1 MNPEIFIFF
10 EGSQGNP
17 TVIGASIYMR
27 NWRQPIPPK
36 NSALV
41 EVGLNFLLNKPKSCE
56 KATIMQKPK
65 HNSNEW
71 GDHNEALGHEWH
83 DDDVFLLDDDAQD
96 AAIEQEL
103 EASRP
108 ALEED
113 STKTYLREIGRH
125 RLLTGR
131 EEIELAR
138 AALSGDEISRGKLI
152 QANLRLVVSIAR
164 KYINRG
170 LTFQDLIQ
178 EGSLGLIRAVEKF
191 DPEKGFKFSTYATWW
206 IRQAITRALADKSRA
221 IRVPVHMNERLSKL
235 RKVIRQQREKLGRA
249 PDLDELS
256 VATGM
261 TKDKLEQVLSAS
273 KNLLSLDAVYR
284 EGFDSTLG
292 EMIEDEA
299 SRQPEETASEQLL
312 SRDIDGLLLQLAPQE
327 RDVIILRFG
336 LRGGQP
342 LTLEESGKRL
352 GYSRERVR
360 QIEFKAM
367 KKLRNNTRAAGLK
380 EYLH

>member
-1 MNPEIFIFF
+1 MAKTNR
-10 EGSQGNP
+10 
-17 TVIGASIYMR
+17 AD
-27 NWRQPIPPK
+27 NWNEDSDDFARDSK
-36 NSALV
+36 EHLY
-41 EVGLNFLLNKPKSCE
+41 LLDE
-56 KATIMQKPK
+56 
-65 HNSNEW
+65 E
-71 GDHNEALGHEWH
+71 E
-83 DDDVFLLDDDAQD
+83 DDVSFD
-96 AAIEQEL
+96 QEPDK
-103 EASRP
+103 ASKP
-108 ALEED
+108 AKEED

-125 RLLTGR
+125 KLLTGR

-138 AALSGDEISRGKLI
+138 SAKLGDPRARQRLI
-152 QANLRLVVSIAR
+152 QSNLRLVVSIAR

-206 IRQAITRALADKSRA
+206 VRQAITRALADKSRA

-249 PDLDELS
+249 PNLDEL
-256 VATGM
+256 VAATGM
-261 TKDKLEQVLSAS
+261 DKTKLQQILGAS
-273 KNLLSLDAVYR
+273 KNLLSLDSVYR

-292 EMIEDEA
+292 DMLEDETP
-299 SRQPEETASEQLL
+299 SRQPEESASENLL
-312 SRDIDGLLLQLAPQE
+312 SRDIDNLLSQLAPQE
-327 RDVIILRFG
+327 RDVIALRFG
-336 LRGGQP
+336 LQNGMP

-367 KKLRNNTRAAGLK
+367 KKLRNNLRAAHLK
-380 EYLH
+380 EYLSS

>member
-1 MNPEIFIFF
+1 
-10 EGSQGNP
+10 
-17 TVIGASIYMR
+17 MR
-27 NWRQPIPPK
+27 NQK
-36 NSALV
+36 
-41 EVGLNFLLNKPKSCE
+41 KSDGADWSE
-56 KATIMQKPK
+56 ENNRTSDWTEAEQEEIVDPNLFVIEGDSDDEEDEPEYKATK
-65 HNSNEW
+65 
-71 GDHNEALGHEWH
+71 
-83 DDDVFLLDDDAQD
+83 
-96 AAIEQEL
+96 
-103 EASRP
+103 P

-125 RLLTGR
+125 RLLKGH

-138 AALSGDEISRGKLI
+138 AAKQGNERARQKLI

-249 PDLDELS
+249 PDLDEL
-256 VATGM
+256 VKATGLS
-261 TKDKLEQVLSAS
+261 KDKLQQVLGAS

-292 EMIEDEA
+292 EMLEDES

-312 SRDIDGLLLQLAPQE
+312 SRDIDNLLSQLAPQE
-327 RDVIILRFG
+327 RDVIVLRFG

-367 KKLRNNTRAAGLK
+367 KKLRNSTRVGGMK
-380 EYLH
+380 EYLS

>member
-1 MNPEIFIFF
+1 
-10 EGSQGNP
+10 
-17 TVIGASIYMR
+17 MR
-27 NWRQPIPPK
+27 N
-36 NSALV
+36 
-41 EVGLNFLLNKPKSCE
+41 EEE
-56 KATIMQKPK
+56 KF
-65 HNSNEW
+65 
-71 GDHNEALGHEWH
+71 WH
-83 DDDVFLLDDDAQD
+83 DEDEQRDQPEEAGEGLFILGEDDDDEEETPQ
-96 AAIEQEL
+96 L
-103 EASRP
+103 KSSKP
-108 ALEED
+108 SLEED

-125 RLLTGR
+125 KLLTGR

-138 AALSGDEISRGKLI
+138 AAKLGNERARQKLI
-152 QANLRLVVSIAR
+152 QSNLRLVVSIAR

-256 VATGM
+256 VATGLS
-261 TKDKLEQVLSAS
+261 KDKLQQVLSAS

-292 EMIEDEA
+292 EMLEDES
-299 SRQPEETASEQLL
+299 SRQPEESASEQLL
-312 SRDIDGLLLQLAPQE
+312 SRDIDTLLGQLAPQE
-327 RDVIILRFG
+327 RDVIVLRFG

-367 KKLRNNTRAAGLK
+367 KKLRNSLRVAGLR
-380 EYLH
+380 EYLS

>member
-1 MNPEIFIFF
+1 MDKNRQNSMEWSENAAGMPEW
-10 EGSQGNP
+10 S
-17 TVIGASIYMR
+17 
-27 NWRQPIPPK
+27 
-36 NSALV
+36 
-41 EVGLNFLLNKPKSCE
+41 
-56 KATIMQKPK
+56 
-65 HNSNEW
+65 
-71 GDHNEALGHEWH
+71 
-83 DDDVFLLDDDAQD
+83 DDEHVFLSDEEVQSG
-96 AAIEQEL
+96 EEP
-103 EASRP
+103 EYESSRP
-108 ALEED
+108 AVEED

-138 AALSGDEISRGKLI
+138 GAKAGDERARHKLI
-152 QANLRLVVSIAR
+152 QSNLRLVVSIAR
-164 KYINRG
+164 KYVNRG
-170 LTFQDLIQ
+170 LTLQDLIQ
-178 EGSLGLIRAVEKF
+178 EGSLGLMRAVEKF
-191 DPEKGFKFSTYATWW
+191 DPERGFKFSTYATWW

-235 RKVIRQQREKLGRA
+235 RKVIRQQRELLGRA
-249 PDLDELS
+249 PDLDELAT
-256 VATGM
+256 VTGM
-261 TKDKLEQVLSAS
+261 SKDKLQQVLGAS

-292 EMIEDEA
+292 EMIEDE
-299 SRQPEETASEQLL
+299 SSQQPEETASEQLL
-312 SRDIDGLLLQLAPQE
+312 SRDIETILSQLAPQE
-327 RDVIILRFG
+327 RDVIALRFG

-367 KKLRNNTRAAGLK
+367 KKLRNNSRAAGLK

>member
-1 MNPEIFIFF
+1 MQNEEQAKNWTPDAPAPAGWHEEEPIAETPVDDHADEPEPD
-10 EGSQGNP
+10 EE
-17 TVIGASIYMR
+17 
-27 NWRQPIPPK
+27 
-36 NSALV
+36 L
-41 EVGLNFLLNKPKSCE
+41 FLL
-56 KATIMQKPK
+56 
-65 HNSNEW
+65 
-71 GDHNEALGHEWH
+71 G
-83 DDDVFLLDDDAQD
+83 DDDDDDEVVRKYQSSKPIID
-96 AAIEQEL
+96 
-103 EASRP
+103 
-108 ALEED
+108 ED

-125 RLLTGR
+125 KLLNGK

-138 AALSGDEISRGKLI
+138 AAKLGSERARQKII
-152 QANLRLVVSIAR
+152 QSNLRLVVSIAR

-170 LTFQDLIQ
+170 LSFQDLIQ

-249 PDLDELS
+249 PDLNELAE
-256 VATGM
+256 ATGLS
-261 TKDKLEQVLSAS
+261 KDKLEQVLSAS

-292 EMIEDEA
+292 EMIEDES

-312 SRDIDGLLLQLAPQE
+312 SRDIDSLLSQLAPQE
-327 RDVIILRFG
+327 RDVIVLRFG

-367 KKLRNNTRAAGLK
+367 KKLRNSLKVSGLR
-380 EYLH
+380 EYLT